1 MKFLTKSIIVLLS
14 FVVLNGCGSSASSTS
29 DTSSTST
36 ATSQSTDTD
45 SSASYKGLVFFYPNM
60 PISDYKL
67 TPLSDDEF
75 NALSKTN
82 KLQVAD
88 KLLSTLF
95 FGYPHSLLQDKID
108 SNRFISD
115 IQDNLKNDTTDIEWL
130 ENYILDDEIFTQ
142 YSIYYQPQAIQILT
156 RFYAMKDLDR
166 YFLHNWIAYILT
178 QTIMFSP
185 AYELSTTH
193 TPDIANVYNRLV
205 YMLNEGY
212 GLRFITY
219 THMMSE
225 ENWRRFRSPE
235 DNGREMLEIF
245 TLDTNDSKVPIAAK
259 ALQNWKLNSD
269 NDTLEISL
277 NVNTKPLHLFGT
289 TIYSGEDFYR
299 EMVKSDNFIY
309 GVTHR
314 LVDFFFTDYTV
325 EQKDKICNTIIS
337 SNPET
342 WQDILLQI
350 VFSKEYLLHNHRT
363 KSAEEFFYGTAKKIY
378 FRHNKYTFNNFKR
391 KLENMHQATMKYK
404 LGKLTRV
411 PKDTLSFAY
420 YSQFVRDY
428 VLLRHSQKQY
438 IDNYEAYGR
447 VGWSNDFIDSSNFDA
462 NSSDDVAT
470 LYSLTN
476 YLFETIVSRDAT
488 KDELELFKNH
498 IITDKDG
505 EEVFKNEFNMFKTN
519 DDWDEEETR
528 QNQEYRKRRI
538 VFIILDYLSRLD
550 ATYNFEE
557 IR

>member
-1 MKFLTKSIIVLLS
+1 MKFLIKSIVVLLL
-14 FVVLNGCGSSASSTS
+14 FVILNSCGGSSSNTS
-29 DTSSTST
+29 NTP
-36 ATSQSTDTD
+36 TSQSTNINN

-75 NALSKTN
+75 NALSKIN

-115 IQDNLKNDTTDIEWL
+115 IQDNLKNNTTDIEWL

-142 YSIYYQPQAIQILT
+142 YSVYYQPQAIRILT

-193 TPDIANVYNRLV
+193 TPDIANTYNRLV
-205 YMLNEGY
+205 DMLNEGY

-245 TLDTNDSKVPIAAK
+245 TFDTNDSKVPIAAK

-269 NDTLEISL
+269 NDTLEVSL
-277 NVNTKPLHLFGT
+277 NINTKPLHLFGT

-299 EMVKSDNFIY
+299 EMVKSDRFIY

-314 LVDFFFTDYTV
+314 LIDFFFTDYTAK
-325 EQKDKICNTIIS
+325 QKDKICKTIIS
-337 SNPET
+337 SHPET

-350 VFSKEYLLHNHRT
+350 VFSKE
-363 KSAEEFFYGTAKKIY
+363 
-378 FRHNKYTFNNFKR
+378 
-391 KLENMHQATMKYK
+391 
-404 LGKLTRV
+404 
-411 PKDTLSFAY
+411 
-420 YSQFVRDY
+420 
-428 VLLRHSQKQY
+428 
-438 IDNYEAYGR
+438 
-447 VGWSNDFIDSSNFDA
+447 
-462 NSSDDVAT
+462 
-470 LYSLTN
+470 
-476 YLFETIVSRDAT
+476 
-488 KDELELFKNH
+488 
-498 IITDKDG
+498 
-505 EEVFKNEFNMFKTN
+505 
-519 DDWDEEETR
+519 
-528 QNQEYRKRRI
+528 
-538 VFIILDYLSRLD
+538 
-550 ATYNFEE
+550 
-557 IR
+557 